1 MRENELSEAALQQ
14 KMLQEQ
20 QDLQDKL
27 QRIAKMRMFDDTLMN
42 AVFDSRIEE
51 TQVLIQIILGR
62 DDIRVISTKTQE
74 EFINVYGRRVT
85 LDILARD
92 SDNKLYNIEVQRDK
106 YKAPPQRARFHAAV
120 TDITLLK
127 DRQPFKEMPD
137 RYTIFITE
145 KDKFGKGLPMY
156 HIENT
161 IAELG
166 DIPFL
171 DGGHIIYVNGEY
183 RDPTTPIG
191 QLMHDF
197 ACTQARDI
205 LNPVLRERVRYLKE
219 SEGGNAE
226 MCELVEEYAE
236 KRAKRYAEEREMQVK
251 MRNAKNFIDNTNLPL
266 EDIAKCVELPLATV
280 EEIARGRTA

>member
-1 MRENELSEAALQQ
+1 MLPEAASQQQ
-14 KMLQEQ
+14 KLQEQ

-51 TQVLIQIILGR
+51 TEVLIQIILGR
-62 DDIRVISTKTQE
+62 DDIKVTSTKTQE
-74 EFINVYGRRVT
+74 EFINVYGRMVT
-85 LDILARD
+85 LDIVARD
-92 SDNKLYNIEVQRDK
+92 ADNKLYNIEVQRDK

-127 DRQPFKEMPD
+127 DRQPFKEMPE

-145 KDKFGKGLPMY
+145 EDKFGSGFPMY
-156 HIENT
+156 HVENV
-161 IAELG
+161 IKELS
-166 DIPFL
+166 DKPFR

-183 RDPTTPIG
+183 RDLATPIG

-197 ACTQARDI
+197 ACTKASDI

-219 SEGGNAE
+219 SEGGTAE

-236 KRAKRYAEEREMQVK
+236 KKAMRVK
-251 MRNAKNFIDNTNLPL
+251 LKNAKNLLENTNLSL

-280 EEIARGRTA
+280 EELARGRTA

>member
-1 MRENELSEAALQQ
+1 MQENELPEADLQQ
-14 KMLQEQ
+14 KRLQEQ

-42 AVFDSRIEE
+42 AVFDNRVEE
-51 TQVLIQIILGR
+51 TEVLIQIILGR

-74 EFINVYGRRVT
+74 EFVNVYGRMVT
-85 LDILARD
+85 LDIVARD
-92 SDNKLYNIEVQRDK
+92 TDNKLYNIEVQRDK

-127 DRQPFKEMPD
+127 DRQPFKEMPE

-145 KDKFGKGLPMY
+145 EDKFGKGLPMY
-156 HIENT
+156 HVENK
-161 IAELG
+161 IAELN
-166 DIPFL
+166 DEPFQ
-171 DGGHIIYVNGEY
+171 DGGHIIYVNGEF
-183 RDPTTPIG
+183 RDLSTPVG

-197 ACTQARDI
+197 ACVEAGDI

-219 SEGGNAE
+219 SKGGTIE

-236 KRAKRYAEEREMQVK
+236 KKTKRRVMQVK
-251 MRNAKNFIDNTNLPL
+251 IENARKLIALNKLTLQEIAESLDIPL
-266 EDIAKCVELPLATV
+266 TTV
-280 EEIARGRTA
+280 EELARGRTA

>member
-1 MRENELSEAALQQ
+1 MRENKLSEAALQQ
-14 KMLQEQ
+14 KMLLEQ
-20 QDLQDKL
+20 RDLQEKL

-85 LDILARD
+85 LDIIARD
-92 SDNKLYNIEVQRDK
+92 ADNKLYNIEVQRDK

-145 KDKFGKGLPMY
+145 EDKFGKGIPMY
-156 HIENT
+156 HVENV
-161 IAELG
+161 IKEL
-166 DIPFL
+166 DDEPFQ

-183 RDPTTPIG
+183 RDLVTPIG

-251 MRNAKNFIDNTNLPL
+251 LELAKNLIENTDLSL
-266 EDIAKCVELPLATV
+266 EDIAKNVKLPLATV
-280 EEIARGRTA
+280 EELARGRTA

>member
-1 MRENELSEAALQQ
+1 MRENALPEAALQQ
-14 KMLQEQ
+14 EMLLEQ

-85 LDILARD
+85 LDIIARD
-92 SDNKLYNIEVQRDK
+92 ADNKLYNIEVQRDK

-145 KDKFGKGLPMY
+145 EDKFGKGLPVY

-161 IAELG
+161 ITELG
-166 DIPFL
+166 DEPFQ

-183 RDPTTPIG
+183 RDLVTPIG

-205 LNPVLRERVRYLKE
+205 LNPVLRERMRYLKE

-251 MRNAKNFIDNTNLPL
+251 LELAKNLIENTDLSL
-266 EDIAKCVELPLATV
+266 EDIAKNVKLPLATV
-280 EEIARGRTA
+280 EELARGRTA

>member
-14 KMLQEQ
+14 KMLLEQ

-42 AVFDSRIEE
+42 AVFDSRIAE
-51 TQVLIQIILGR
+51 TEVLIQIILGR
-62 DDIRVISTKTQE
+62 DDIKVTSTKTQE

-85 LDILARD
+85 LDIIARD
-92 SDNKLYNIEVQRDK
+92 ADNKLYNIEVQRDK

-127 DRQPFKEMPD
+127 DRQSFKEMPD

-145 KDKFGKGLPMY
+145 EDKFGSGLPMY
-156 HIENT
+156 HVENT
-161 IAELG
+161 IAELN
-166 DIPFL
+166 DAPFC

-183 RDPTTPIG
+183 RDLATPIG
-191 QLMHDF
+191 RLMHDF
-197 ACTQARDI
+197 ACTQASDI

-219 SEGGNAE
+219 SEGGTIK
-226 MCELVEEYAE
+226 MCDLVEEYAE
-236 KRAKRYAEEREMQVK
+236 KKAQRREMQVK
-251 MRNAKNFIDNTNLPL
+251 LRNAKNLIDTTNLSL
-266 EDIAKCVELPLATV
+266 EDIARCVELPLNMV
-280 EEIARGRTA
+280 EELAQGRTA

>member
-1 MRENELSEAALQQ
+1 MRGNALPEAALQQ
-14 KMLQEQ
+14 EMLLEQ

-85 LDILARD
+85 LDIIARD
-92 SDNKLYNIEVQRDK
+92 ADNKLYNIEVQRDK

-145 KDKFGKGLPMY
+145 EDKFGKGLPMY

-161 IAELG
+161 ITELG

-183 RDPTTPIG
+183 RDLATPIG

-226 MCELVEEYAE
+226 MCELVEET
-236 KRAKRYAEEREMQVK
+236 
-251 MRNAKNFIDNTNLPL
+251 DLSL
-266 EDIAKCVELPLATV
+266 EDIAKNVKLPLATV
-280 EEIARGRTA
+280 EELARGRTA

>member
-1 MRENELSEAALQQ
+1 M
-14 KMLQEQ
+14 
-20 QDLQDKL
+20 
-27 QRIAKMRMFDDTLMN
+27 
-42 AVFDSRIEE
+42 
-51 TQVLIQIILGR
+51 
-62 DDIRVISTKTQE
+62 
-74 EFINVYGRRVT
+74 YGRRVT
-85 LDILARD
+85 LDIIARD
-92 SDNKLYNIEVQRDK
+92 ADNKLYNIEVQRDK

-127 DRQPFKEMPD
+127 DRQSFKEMPD

-145 KDKFGKGLPMY
+145 EDKFGKGLPMY

-166 DIPFL
+166 DEPFL

-183 RDPTTPIG
+183 RDLATPIG

-251 MRNAKNFIDNTNLPL
+251 LELAKNLIENTDLSL
-266 EDIAKCVELPLATV
+266 EDIAKNVKLPLATV
-280 EEIARGRTA
+280 EELARGRTA

>member
-1 MRENELSEAALQQ
+1 MNKKGLQESESQEEALRQQ
-14 KMLQEQ
+14 KLLEQ

-27 QRIAKMRMFDDTLMN
+27 QRIAKMRLFDDTLMN

-85 LDILARD
+85 LDIIARD
-92 SDNKLYNIEVQRDK
+92 TDNKLYNIEVQRDK

-127 DRQPFKEMPD
+127 DRQPFKDLPE
-137 RYTIFITE
+137 RYTVFITE
-145 KDKFGKGLPMY
+145 EDKFDKGLPMY
-156 HIENT
+156 HIENVIT
-161 IAELG
+161 ELG
-166 DIPFL
+166 SAPFQ
-171 DGGHIIYVNGEY
+171 DGGHIIYVNGKY
-183 RDPTTPIG
+183 RDLATPIG

-197 ACTQARDI
+197 ACTQANDI

-219 SEGGNAE
+219 SKGGNAE

-236 KRAKRYAEEREMQVK
+236 KKAKRKKIEI
-251 MRNAKNFIDNTNLPL
+251 AKNFINNTNLSL
-266 EDIAKCVELPLATV
+266 EEIAKCVELPLATV
-280 EEIARGRTA
+280 KELAHARTA